1 MLIGGFMEYALS
13 VFVNPALYMTIQIV
27 LLELILQQ
35 RIISYHTLK
44 SIILL
49 LCSVMQTRLIS
60 VWMRIIGF
68 WSNFAF
74 IEMDANLIIITF
86 DYNSYVKPWQ
96 SKVHDCI
103 SCQLKDQFN
112 FVMLYALIF
121 CVTSDKYL
129 ISVVK
134 VPTHRTTA
142 IYKHETQ
149 ECIG

>member
-13 VFVNPALYMTIQIV
+13 VFINPALYMIV

>member
-1 MLIGGFMEYALS
+1 MLIGGFMEYVLS
-13 VFVNPALYMTIQIV
+13 IFINPTLFLIV
-27 LLELILQQ
+27 LLELV
-35 RIISYHTLK
+35 RKYTYNAYHTLK

-149 ECIG
+149 ECTG

>member
-13 VFVNPALYMTIQIV
+13 VFINPALYMIV
-27 LLELILQQ
+27 LLELILV
-35 RIISYHTLK
+35 RKYMYNGYHTLK

>member
-1 MLIGGFMEYALS
+1 MLIGDFMEYALS
-13 VFVNPALYMTIQIV
+13 IFINPKLFLIV
-27 LLELILQQ
+27 LLEQYIYN
-35 RIISYHTLK
+35 SYHTLK

-134 VPTHRTTA
+134 VPTHRR
-142 IYKHETQ
+142 
-149 ECIG
+149 CNL

>member
-1 MLIGGFMEYALS
+1 MLIGDFMEYALS
-13 VFVNPALYMTIQIV
+13 IFINPTLFLIV
-27 LLELILQQ
+27 LLELYNN
-35 RIISYHTLK
+35 YHCLK

-49 LCSVMQTRLIS
+49 LCSDMQTRLIS

-134 VPTHRTTA
+134 VPTHRR
-142 IYKHETQ
+142 
-149 ECIG
+149 CNL

>member
-13 VFVNPALYMTIQIV
+13 VFINPALYMIV
-27 LLELILQQ
+27 LLELILQR
-35 RIISYHTLK
+35 RIYNSYHTLK

>member
-1 MLIGGFMEYALS
+1 MLIGGFMEYVLS
-13 VFVNPALYMTIQIV
+13 IFINPTLFLIV
-27 LLELILQQ
+27 LLELV
-35 RIISYHTLK
+35 RKYTYNAYHTLK

>member
-13 VFVNPALYMTIQIV
+13 IFINPALYRIV

-35 RIISYHTLK
+35 RIIYNKYPTLK

>member
-13 VFVNPALYMTIQIV
+13 ISINPTLFLIV
-27 LLELILQQ
+27 LLEQYICN
-35 RIISYHTLK
+35 SYHTLK

>member
-1 MLIGGFMEYALS
+1 MLIGGFMEYVLS
-13 VFVNPALYMTIQIV
+13 IFINPTLFLIV
-27 LLELILQQ
+27 LLELV
-35 RIISYHTLK
+35 RKYTYNAYHTLK

-134 VPTHRTTA
+134 VPTHH
-142 IYKHETQ
+142 I
-149 ECIG
+149 

>member
-13 VFVNPALYMTIQIV
+13 VFINPALYMIV

-35 RIISYHTLK
+35 RIIYNKCHTLK

>member
-13 VFVNPALYMTIQIV
+13 VFINSALYMIV

-35 RIISYHTLK
+35 FANIYNCYHTLK

-49 LCSVMQTRLIS
+49 LCSDMQTRLIS